1 MIRIGP
7 AIALALV
14 ALHAFGC
21 NTVGKQLNALNEST
35 IKITMAVMPEWDKRC
50 LEAAEVCTK
59 ACKTSNAAASQPTE
73 KVSGADCK
81 ANCKAYQTC
90 SKERTVFYVAV
101 NAIHTSIAYAI
112 AFLQTGEEPKAQAI
126 LMKVV
131 AALAD
136 VYKLTQDAG
145 FGLMGKL

>member
-7 AIALALV
+7 AIAIIIV

-35 IKITMAVMPEWDKRC
+35 EKIAQAVVPDWDKRC
-50 LEAAEVCTK
+50 LELATSCAK
-59 ACKTSNAAASQPTE
+59 HCKEHNAATSQPTE
-73 KVSGADCK
+73 KVTGEDCK
-81 ANCKAYQTC
+81 ANCKDYQSC
-90 SKERTVFYVAV
+90 NKDRNVFYVSV
-101 NAIHTSIAYAI
+101 NSIHTSIAYAI

-126 LMKVV
+126 LMKMV

-136 VYKLTQDAG
+136 VYRLAQDAG
-145 FGLMGKL
+145 FTVK

>member
-7 AIALALV
+7 VIAIAIV

-35 IKITMAVMPEWDKRC
+35 IKITQAILPDWDKRC
-50 LEAAEVCTK
+50 LEAAQTCAT
-59 ACKTSNAAASQPTE
+59 ACKSKNAAASQPTE
-73 KVSGADCK
+73 KVSSEDCK
-81 ANCKAYQTC
+81 VNCKDYQTC
-90 SKERTVFYVAV
+90 KKERTIFYVAI
-101 NAIHTSIAYAI
+101 NSIHTSIAYAI

-136 VYKLTQDAG
+136 VYKLAQDAG
-145 FGLMGKL
+145 FTLK